1 MPVLLGVAMPDG
13 LAVSTIRSVSEAAP
27 ELPIVVLT
35 SFPGER
41 FGLQAQI
48 RRATVSVPTNIVE
61 GCARKTLKDYLHFMN
76 IAMASASEVR
86 YLLQLS
92 HRLGFL
98 AHADH
103 PDLEERFNALI
114 RSLHNLIQALDGKP
128 TRTTLRSRR
137 PTPDARRPSSSSE
150 QTCPQ

>member
-1 MPVLLGVAMPDG
+1 MNRHHRKLKVFH
-13 LAVSTIRSVSEAAP
+13 LADD
-27 ELPIVVLT
+27 LVVDVYRCT
-35 SFPGER
+35 RSFPIEER

-76 IAMASASEVR
+76 IALASASEVR

-98 AHADH
+98 SDTTQ
-103 PDLEERFNALI
+103 PELVRRFDELI
-114 RSLHNLIQALDGKP
+114 CSLHNLIAALDAKP
-128 TRTTLRSRR
+128 AQVMRSSRR
-137 PTPDARRPSSSSE
+137 PKPEARSPMRNLE
-150 QTCPQ
+150 QQCRQPQ